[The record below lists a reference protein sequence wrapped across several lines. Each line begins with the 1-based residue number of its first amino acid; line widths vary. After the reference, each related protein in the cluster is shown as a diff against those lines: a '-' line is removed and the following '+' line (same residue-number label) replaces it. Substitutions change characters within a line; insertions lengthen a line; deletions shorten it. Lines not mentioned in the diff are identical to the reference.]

1 MTDYFVGVDAGGT
14 HCRASLYSSAETVI
28 GNGMAG
34 PANVFSHFK
43 EAMQQIDL
51 AVDLAVRSANLSIDK
66 KSLIVGAGCAGGQ
79 TAHARESL
87 TRLNVPYKQLF
98 MTSDLHASCLAA
110 NSGGDCV
117 VLITGT
123 GSSIAH
129 YQNGLVTQYGGHG
142 FIHGDEASGAW
153 LGLRAVQF
161 LLKSFDNIVDDEA
174 FCSAIA
180 QAICFDYMSNNSNVK
195 KPASV
200 DYILRYFKN
209 KTAADYAQLA
219 PVIIGMYQN
228 GNSTANTLI
237 NEGADYLFSVLSA
250 NVLNATFPTFP
261 TFITGGIAE
270 CYQPLLQQKMG
281 RPVFAMQRVAQDG
294 AMLYAKLQ
302 MNSSQAR
309 D

>member
-14 HCRASLYSSAETVI
+14 HCRASLYNSAETVI
-28 GNGMAG
+28 GTGVAG
-34 PANVFSHFK
+34 SANVFSHFA

-51 AVDLAVRSANLSIDK
+51 AVDLAVSSSSISIDK

-79 TAHARESL
+79 TAWARESL
-87 TRLNVPYKQLF
+87 TRLNVPYKRLF

-153 LGLRAVQF
+153 LGLKAVQF
-161 LLKSFDNIVDDEA
+161 LLKSFDNIVYDNE

-180 QAICFDYMSNNSNVK
+180 HAIGVDYMSDISNARK
-195 KPASV
+195 TTSV
-200 DYILRYFKN
+200 DHILSYFKN
-209 KTAADYAQLA
+209 KLAADYAQLA
-219 PVIIGMYQN
+219 PVIISLYQN
-228 GNSTANTLI
+228 GNSTANNLI
-237 NEGADYLFSVLSA
+237 NDGADYLFSVLSSNA
-250 NVLNATFPTFP
+250 LNDSLPI
-261 TFITGGIAE
+261 FITGGLAE
-270 CYQPLLQQKMG
+270 RYRPLLQQKTNKS
-281 RPVFAMQRVAQDG
+281 VFAMQKVAQDG

-302 MNSSQAR
+302 MNS
-309 D
+309 